1 MENLKKIK
9 QDGYYISTPE
19 FALMLNISTEA
30 LRSRRRRGELRANIN
45 SMVKSIGGKA
55 CVQTRLRRSE
65 ITAMLSVIHGR
76 ILNVKGAVVHTLGA
90 TKHYTRTMLL
100 RSLTN

>member
-55 CVQTRLRRSE
+55 CVLARLRRSE
-65 ITAMLSVIHGR
+65 ITVPLSATHDQ
-76 ILNVKGAVVHTLGA
+76 ILNAKGAVVHTLGVM
-90 TKHYTRTMLL
+90 KRYTRTMPL
-100 RSLTN
+100 RLLTN

>member
-45 SMVKSIGGKA
+45 SMVKSIGGGV
-55 CVQTRLRRSE
+55 CVLTRLRRSE
-65 ITAMLSVIHGR
+65 ITVPLSAFPAQI
-76 ILNVKGAVVHTLGA
+76 
-90 TKHYTRTMLL
+90 
-100 RSLTN
+100 